1 MPLVIQELVIT
12 TTVSDPATSA
22 NGVAQSGGSASGL
35 PTDADA
41 RQALLTECV
50 EEVMRILREKAE
62 R

>member
-12 TTVSDPATSA
+12 TTVSDAPPPGTGSSPPTAPPAD
-22 NGVAQSGGSASGL
+22 L
-35 PTDADA
+35 DA
-41 RQALLTECV
+41 RQALVADCV